1 MIYDDGELSL
11 KELREIDWCGR
22 WKVYPMCAI
31 TQEARIRGCGLLVAD
46 MIVPIVWYSF
56 SSCSFSSSIFLWLKT
71 FLPFD
76 KKREKAPFLYD
87 IYKTWRN
94 ESLNEKMCSVKFAG
108 CVIVSSFLFPSSLF
122 FKYPIFHVLNR
133 RVMSYKIYTRQDER
147 RLSWISC
154 VWLAA
159 GGRSSANWIC
169 PAQAIFH
176 HPHKLATHIDITKA
190 FSLSL

>member
-46 MIVPIVWYSF
+46 MIVLIVWYSF

-76 KKREKAPFLYD
+76 KKKEKSPHFYTISTRHGEMSHWMRKCAVS
-87 IYKTWRN
+87 
-94 ESLNEKMCSVKFAG
+94 SLPVA
-108 CVIVSSFLFPSSLF
+108 SSFLRFYSPLLYFLNIPF
-122 FKYPIFHVLNR
+122 FTFWIGAWWAIKFIQDKMNGDWVGSPAYGSQRVVGRQLIEYAQLR
-133 RVMSYKIYTRQDER
+133 RYSTIPT
-147 RLSWISC
+147 
-154 VWLAA
+154 
-159 GGRSSANWIC
+159 NWQHTLI
-169 PAQAIFH
+169 
-176 HPHKLATHIDITKA
+176 
-190 FSLSL
+190 